1 MKYFKFIAIP
11 IIAFVISITISC
23 ERDDIC
29 AEATPTTPRLI
40 IDFYDISIQED
51 SKNVFDLRIVGAD
64 KDDEDYLTSEVDG
77 VDNIYDGSNNFSQIT
92 LPLKTEDSD
101 TGEVASSTQYI
112 LTQDYSY
119 DDNDT
124 PDDTDDDIYEGNS
137 DTITINYSTKLVF
150 VSRACGY
157 KTIFENVTISI
168 VNDGD
173 NWISSRESINDN
185 QSVEDETTTHFN
197 FFH

>member
-11 IIAFVISITISC
+11 FIAFVISLTISC

-40 IDFYDISIQED
+40 IDLFDLSSQED
-51 SKNVFDLRIVGAD
+51 SKNVFDLVVIGVGN
-64 KDDEDYLTSEVDG
+64 DEVLDG
-77 VDNIYDGSNNFSQIT
+77 FFVINTDNII
-92 LPLKTEDSD
+92 LPLKTEDSG

-112 LTQDYSY
+112 LHKEYTF

-124 PDDTDDDIYEGNS
+124 PDDTSDDIIGGNP
-137 DTITINYSTKLVF
+137 DIITINYSTELVF

-157 KTIFENVTISI
+157 KTIFQNVTITI
-168 VNDGD
+168 EDDGD
-173 NWISSRESINDN
+173 NWILSRQSINDN